1 MQLLTRLYEVTAGQI
16 LLDGVPLTE
25 YDREW
30 FRHNIGVVS
39 QETVRIDGLW

>member
-16 LLDGVPLTE
+16 LLDGVSLAD

-30 FRHNIGVVS
+30 FRQNIGVVS
-39 QETVRIDGLW
+39 QETVRTDGLW